1 MRDKK
6 KNSYLKN
13 KLDMLQEENISLK
26 QENQMLNS
34 QMEENKRAILFRM
47 SILKEKEN
55 EIENMRVTY
64 QNCISDLEKAKNN
77 YDEAT
82 RILKNTEKNYE
93 KQSKKLLKQLRK
105 TTK

>member
-64 QNCISDLEKAKNN
+64 QNCISDLEKAKND